1 MKISELKKAVHNDL
15 NELKEKERQ
24 EAIERNSKLSKINLY
39 VSNSNNP
46 QVIQFK
52 QELDAEGI
60 KYTEKNID
68 DSPKI
73 KYSTQSR
80 GHIIVTVNG
89 NKLIIGREFKTSRQL
104 INILQ
109 RVAAPDYIQP
119 DAEEMLIEQIKN
131 LNHNMSQAFTAFS
144 RRLEPIVKILS
155 ELSEEEDKPNNPQ
168 IGPKQ
173 KNA

>member
-1 MKISELKKAVHNDL
+1 MND
-15 NELKEKERQ
+15 KQK

-46 QVIQFK
+46 QVVQFK
-52 QELDAEGI
+52 KELDAEGI
-60 KYTEKNID
+60 KYDEKIID

-80 GHIIVTVNG
+80 GQIIVTINN
-89 NKLIIGREFKTSRQL
+89 NKLVIGREFNTSRQL

-119 DAEEMLIEQIKN
+119 NAEEMLIEQIKN
-131 LNHNMSQAFTAFS
+131 LNHNMSKAFQAFS

-155 ELSEEEDKPNNPQ
+155 ELSEEENESNQPKT
-168 IGPKQ
+168 GPKQ